1 MLKQAAHFG
10 WKSATVTRQ
19 WPHKKSTINAVLIP
33 FSDANISPC
42 EKKRRKAIFSSLSYV
57 PFCKPDGS
65 WSEIQCERLSK
76 NCWYVDINGQEVPGT
91 RCNKSEKTPAFG
103 SWSFLFLI
111 STIKLLHIKYSSVSF
126 ETCGSTQGRCHE
138 ICFSCFSVLSCFVF
152 LLRGLHFTHFHFYC

>member
-42 EKKRRKAIFSSLSYV
+42 EKKRREAIFSSLSYV

-76 NCWYVDINGQEVPGT
+76 NCWYVDTNGQEVPGT

-103 SWSFLFLI
+103 S
-111 STIKLLHIKYSSVSF
+111 
-126 ETCGSTQGRCHE
+126 
-138 ICFSCFSVLSCFVF
+138 
-152 LLRGLHFTHFHFYC
+152 